1 MEHMAVFDTNILI
14 DLFNNRVEA
23 ADAIDRTA
31 SHRAISL
38 ITWMEVMVG
47 ARKHGHEAKTAT
59 VMGVFEIIDITR
71 DIAERSVILR
81 EKHGM
86 KLPDAI
92 ILATAQSRNT
102 PPGTVRGNY
111 SPSPGNRNGLIELRA
126 KPSCSIFASRISEA
140 RSSATAS
147 TFGSFS

>member
-23 ADAIDRTA
+23 ADAIEHTA
-31 SHRAISL
+31 FLA
-38 ITWMEVMVG
+38 T
-47 ARKHGHEAKTAT
+47 RK
-59 VMGVFEIIDITR
+59 
-71 DIAERSVILR
+71 ILR
-81 EKHGM
+81 VLTRSLRLTRCRPG
-86 KLPDAI
+86 KLA
-92 ILATAQSRNT
+92 
-102 PPGTVRGNY
+102 PPGTLTGDY

>member
-23 ADAIDRTA
+23 ANTIENTV
-31 SHRAISL
+31 SHRSISL

-47 ARKHGHEAKTAT
+47 ARKHGHEAKTAS
-59 VMGVFEIIDITR
+59 VMGAFEIIDVTR
-71 DIAERSVILR
+71 EIAERSVVLR

-92 ILATAQSRNT
+92 ILATAQSRNCPLIT
-102 PPGTVRGNY
+102 RNTQDFQGIPGVV
-111 SPSPGNRNGLIELRA
+111 SPYQL
-126 KPSCSIFASRISEA
+126 
-140 RSSATAS
+140 
-147 TFGSFS
+147 